1 MKYRPADNSKKMDDD
16 EPVDRTFQNS
26 KALITFGVWLVLMAI
41 GIAVWRWK
49 KKKPSKRD
57 ERMKKYQR
65 LNDVEAPHTSA
76 KVRAKD
82 LSFYYGP

>member
-1 MKYRPADNSKKMDDD
+1 MDDD

-41 GIAVWRWK
+41 GIAVWRCK
-49 KKKPSKRD
+49 KNKPSKRD

-76 KVRAKD
+76 KVRANE
-82 LSFYYGP
+82 LANFIVNYL